1 MILTKEV
8 EIKINQFNY
17 HHYERLGYD
26 TNGKESI
33 IVDINYISKSSSI
46 KIESKCDVCGKIKSL
61 QYRKYNKNIS
71 HGGYYA
77 CSNFCAKNKVENTN
91 LEKYGSKY
99 PLQSTEKI
107 NELKE
112 YFTNKYGVDNPSKIK
127 EVCMKREQTMLERY
141 DVKTN
146 IILPETHKKAIE
158 SSKSSDSK
166 LKRKNTLMEKYGFDN
181 SMKSKEVYDKFKK
194 TNIEKYGV
202 EFPAQNTKIFEKTQ
216 KSQLKLKSYKNINYQ
231 GTYELDFLIF
241 CDKNNLLNRV
251 SKSET
256 IKYLFNESEK
266 KYHPDFYIKDINL
279 IIEIKSDYY
288 YNLFLE
294 KNLSKEKSSLE
305 QGFDFIFIIDKDYTE
320 FLNKIKKS
328 S

>member
-1 MILTKEV
+1 MIITEEI

-17 HHYERLGYD
+17 HRYQKLGYD
-26 TNGKESI
+26 THKELI
-33 IVDINYISKSSSI
+33 FVKIEHIGKSSSM
-46 KIESKCDVCGKIKSL
+46 KIESECDVCGKIKSL
-61 QYRKYNKNIS
+61 SYRKYLKNIS

-77 CSNFCAKNKVENTN
+77 CSNLCSKGKVEKTN
-91 LEKYGSKY
+91 LEKYVTKY
-99 PLQSTEKI
+99 PLQSIDKI

-112 YFTNKYGVDNPSKIK
+112 YFINKFGVDNPSKIK
-127 EVCMKREQTMLERY
+127 DVCVKREKTMLERY

-146 IILPETHKKAIE
+146 IILPETHQKAIE

-166 LKRKNTLMEKYGFDN
+166 LKRKNTLMKKYGVDN
-181 SMKSKEVYDKFKK
+181 SMKSKEIYDKFKK

-202 EFPAQNTKIFEKTQ
+202 EFPAQNLEIFEKTQ

-251 SKSET
+251 SKSKT

-266 KYHPDFYIKDINL
+266 NYHPDFYIKDINL

-288 YNLFLE
+288 YNLHLE
-294 KNLSKEKSSLE
+294 KNLSKEKSTLK
-305 QGFDFIFIIDKDYTE
+305 QGFDFIFIINKDYTE